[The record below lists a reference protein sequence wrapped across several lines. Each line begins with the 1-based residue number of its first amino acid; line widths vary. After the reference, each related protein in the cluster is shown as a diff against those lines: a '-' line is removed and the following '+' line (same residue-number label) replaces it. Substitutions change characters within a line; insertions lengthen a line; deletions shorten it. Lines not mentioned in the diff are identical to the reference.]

1 MTSPL
6 PLSLR
11 IGLLWYH
18 TIVRPFFA
26 LDGEDDGA
34 GADEAERLL
43 AQAEGKYPNSALFL
57 YFKGKILYL
66 RCVCVC
72 VCV

>member
-1 MTSPL
+1 M
-6 PLSLR
+6 
-11 IGLLWYH
+11 WYH

-26 LDGEDDGA
+26 LDGEDEDA

-43 AQAEGKYPNSALFL
+43 GQVERKYAGSALFL

-66 RCVCVC
+66 RCVFV
-72 VCV
+72 